1 MTTALI
7 LSSDEPR
14 AWQIREALT
23 AADVEIGQVFATSHT
38 LLHRLTQN
46 LDQRPD
52 LLVVDEHST
61 PMNQWDLIREL
72 GVRHPT
78 AAVLAVVTDP
88 QPEDYASALS
98 NGARGVIRYPLSYEE
113 IASLVETAVGW
124 SSLLR
129 DAVRTPESGA
139 ERGGRILAVTG
150 AKGGTGT
157 STVAL
162 HLALQAVSA
171 KPDDNIVLIDF
182 DLQKPDQSVLLDV
195 PRSRD
200 LTDLLGVVEEL
211 TPRHLEDV
219 VFSHPSG
226 LRMLLGP
233 RHGEQGEL
241 VTEFAARQ
249 IVSMLA
255 TRSDLVIMDLGSVIG
270 EAGATALE
278 MADDIL
284 VVSTPDVL
292 SLRGVH
298 RLTEL
303 WDRLGIRAEG
313 STRVLL
319 NRVSRRND
327 LSPDAARKIVRQ
339 PVLDAVLA
347 EETAGLEAA
356 VNRRDPALVTAAWV
370 KDVQTVSQELGTV
383 PPPTLSSAPRR
394 SRLSKKKGGGIE
406 APPATGEDGRDSADG
421 PGVVE
426 ATPHG
431 LHEGAGAPGAADG
444 QVTYD
449 GRSGP
454 ASNGD
459 HGPADRPSWNG
470 DGQQPGPVYRTSRG
484 GAGLSPGTGDR
495 PTVAPPPPDQPPLRP
510 RSGPRRLNRG
520 RAEHGAVSIE
530 TLGIM
535 GMFGAIAAI
544 AFQMVLVGV
553 TVVLADHAA
562 NEGARAAAVGGS
574 AQSAATA
581 ATPDGWSDDL
591 SVSTSGDRVE
601 VEMTAPTLIPIM
613 EDFAFTIPAD
623 AGIVEEPQ

>member
-7 LSSDEPR
+7 LSSDEQR

-38 LLHRLTQN
+38 LLHRLAQAH
-46 LDQRPD
+46 DARPD
-52 LLVVDEHST
+52 LLVVDENAT

-88 QPEDYASALS
+88 QPEDYAAALS

-113 IASLVETAVGW
+113 IAALVETAVGW

-129 DAVRTPESGA
+129 EAVRAPQSGA
-139 ERGGRILAVTG
+139 ERGGRILAVAG

-162 HLALQAVSA
+162 HLALEAMSSRPQ
-171 KPDDNIVLIDF
+171 DRIVLIDL
-182 DLQKPDQSVLLDV
+182 DLQKPDLSVLLDV
-195 PRSRD
+195 PRSRE
-200 LTDLLGVVEEL
+200 LTDLLPVVEEL
-211 TPRHLEDV
+211 TPRHLDDV
-219 VFSHPSG
+219 LFSHPGG
-226 LRMLLGP
+226 LRLLLGP
-233 RHGEQGEL
+233 RNGEQGEL

-255 TRSDLVIMDLGSVIG
+255 TRSDLVILDLGSVIG

-284 VVSTPDVL
+284 IVSSPDVL

-313 STRVLL
+313 SMKVLL

-339 PVLDAVLA
+339 PVLDAVLPDDPA
-347 EETAGLEAA
+347 SLEAS
-356 VNRRDPALVTAAWV
+356 VNRRDPTLVSAAWS
-370 KDVQTVSQELGTV
+370 KDLQAVSQELGTI
-383 PPPTLSSAPRR
+383 PPPTLSATPR
-394 SRLSKKKGGGIE
+394 SRRLAKKRPEPE
-406 APPATGEDGRDSADG
+406 APVALPTEPTSPAGAGYAPAADAGYGPPTSADS
-421 PGVVE
+421 P
-426 ATPHG
+426 
-431 LHEGAGAPGAADG
+431 
-444 QVTYD
+444 
-449 GRSGP
+449 
-454 ASNGD
+454 GD
-459 HGPADRPSWNG
+459 HGDAR
-470 DGQQPGPVYRTSRG
+470 
-484 GAGLSPGTGDR
+484 
-495 PTVAPPPPDQPPLRP
+495 RP
-510 RSGPRRLNRG
+510 RLGPRRLS
-520 RAEHGAVSIE
+520 RARSERGAVSIE
-530 TLGIM
+530 TLGIV
-535 GMFGAIAAI
+535 GLFGAVAAI

-553 TVVLADHAA
+553 TFVLASHAA
-562 NEGARAAAVGGS
+562 NEGARAAAVGGD
-574 AQSAATA
+574 AQHAAVGS
-581 ATPDGWSDDL
+581 TPDGWSDDM
-591 SVSTSGDRVE
+591 SVTTSSGRVR
-601 VEMTAPTLIPIM
+601 VEMTAPALIPSV
-613 EDFAFTIPAD
+613 DRFAFTIPAS